1 MKEKPRIHLLQVGQ
15 IFKNFAGLYRFLTG
29 KEPPSGKRNQDAVK
43 NQFKKYFEW
52 KLLKDID
59 SQTTSKRAII
69 ITKIYDSPITLP
81 ENRGKRGKYSDLL
94 KPLLLMH
101 GQFQGKESELFRELN
116 ILGRA
121 YENRYKE
128 YLPNEPWRNSNSIDL
143 LPWRIAKQ
151 EGRPLELGEYTYR
164 RVLWND
170 MRMTVE
176 RALDSLQQEGK
187 ISWRRYYVMIPTT
200 LKDMEGTKERRP
212 KTVADLKKENCERSE
227 FLETIS
233 EDSNCV
239 LDIQKLNALDI
250 YSAEWQGSVDLEE
263 YQRLMFLDAKSR
275 GENASLSDIPIK
287 ATEEQE
293 EILKHIE
300 LFVRQYTYKVYKKMK
315 KFPSI
320 EDVPKEY
327 EFFSDRKLGQLYR
340 DNVKE
345 LYPLLIRCR
354 AIWKE
359 IEYVVLE
366 EPNTT
371 DYPPQ
376 NILSDKLSIQF
387 LQRMDTHMKKYRISL
402 RGGDLLDIGDDKA
415 REKLTGQGKKDLKRM
430 SLGLQCS
437 LGQTRSAQNFH
448 ELLCGL
454 YPEKDVVAVSDYCN

>member
-1 MKEKPRIHLLQVGQ
+1 MKGKPRIHLLQVGQ
-15 IFKNFAGLYRFLTG
+15 IFKNFADLYRFLTG

-52 KLLKDID
+52 KLLKGID
-59 SQTTSKRAII
+59 PQTTSKRAII

-200 LKDMEGTKERRP
+200 LKDMEGTKERGP

-250 YSAEWQGSVDLEE
+250 YSVEWQGSVDLEE
-263 YQRLMFLDAKSR
+263 YRRLMFLDAKSR
-275 GENASLSDIPIK
+275 GENASLSDVPIRV
-287 ATEEQE
+287 TEEQE
-293 EILKHIE
+293 EILKNIE
-300 LFVRQYTYKVYKKMK
+300 LFIRQYTYKEYKKMK

-340 DNVKE
+340 DYVKE

-354 AIWKE
+354 VMWKE

-366 EPNTT
+366 EPDTT

-387 LQRMDTHMKKYRISL
+387 LKRMDTHMKKYRISL
-402 RGGDLLDIGDDKA
+402 RGGDLLDIGDDKK
-415 REKLTGQGKKDLKRM
+415 REKYIGQGKKDLKEK
-430 SLGLQCS
+430 SLGFQCS

-454 YPEKDVVAVSDYCN
+454 YPEKDVVAVSDDCN